1 MQHPAKPFL
10 ITLRAARVNCGLT
23 LKDVSSKVGKSE
35 ATIAKYENDSTSIPR
50 DLMEALCALYG
61 APKEI
66 IFFGRESDFIGS
78 RKMRSA

>member
-10 ITLRAARVNCGLT
+10 ITLRAARVNRGLT
-23 LKDVSSKVGKSE
+23 LKEVSLQVGKSE
-35 ATIAKYENDSTSIPR
+35 ATISKYESDSTSIPR

-61 APKEI
+61 APKDI

-78 RKMRSA
+78 HKAQSA